1 MLRILNATLKKKKK
15 SRVKSNIF
23 HVCHHS
29 SYLEYCDIR
38 EIRESNVFKK
48 VRVTRIFTETTYSS
62 KIFCDIETM
71 KQMVITI

>member
-1 MLRILNATLKKKKK
+1 MLKILNATLKKKKK

-23 HVCHHS
+23 HVCDHS

-38 EIRESNVFKK
+38 EIRESVFKK

-62 KIFCDIETM
+62 KIFCDVEPM